1 MGMGRGALR
10 SRPAYQPRKEAR
22 ELRADLGQLTGC
34 GRVFRDARVEP
45 SSVGE
50 DGVCLRLDVPASERG
65 ATAGRRSVERRH
77 RVSRR

>member
-34 GRVFRDARVEP
+34 GRVFRDARVAAQHIGLSTNAYEIAGQ
-45 SSVGE
+45 VLLG
-50 DGVCLRLDVPASERG
+50 LDPGTPRF
-65 ATAGRRSVERRH
+65 
-77 RVSRR
+77 